1 MMKRKIKE
9 FSKAEVGAFG
19 EKTCVKYLKQ
29 NGYKILDRNSKIG
42 HLETDIIAY
51 NKTHIVFAE
60 VKTRRINMKNSSRPS
75 SAVDKNK
82 QNNLIIFAK
91 AYIKY
96 LPEKLK
102 EKQLRIDV
110 CEILVHQDKNKLK
123 TSDLNYIEG
132 AISR

>member
-1 MMKRKIKE
+1 MKRKIKE

-19 EKTCVKYLKQ
+19 EKTCVKFLKR
-29 NGYKILDRNSKIG
+29 NGYKILDTNFKIG
-42 HLETDIIAY
+42 HLEADIIAH

-60 VKTRRINMKNSSRPS
+60 VKTRRTDMKNSSRPS

-82 QNNLIIFAK
+82 QMNLIIFAK
-91 AYIKY
+91 AYIKS